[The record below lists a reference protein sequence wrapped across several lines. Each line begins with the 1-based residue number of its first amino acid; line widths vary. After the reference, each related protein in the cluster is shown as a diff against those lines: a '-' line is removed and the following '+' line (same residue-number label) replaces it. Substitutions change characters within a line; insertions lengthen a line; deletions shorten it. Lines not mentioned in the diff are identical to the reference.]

1 MMQGNPT
8 PEYESRLRAI
18 LLARD
23 WHALREFSREQ
34 NEIPDDVYEKDEHF
48 WMVLLNKIICN
59 RIDLISEHGAARA
72 WLERE
77 GYSSDIGGY

>member
-8 PEYESRLRAI
+8 PEYEGRLRDI

-23 WHALREFSREQ
+23 WQGLREFSREENQ
-34 NEIPDDVYEKDEHF
+34 VPDEVYEKDEHF

-59 RIDLISEHGAARA
+59 RIDLIGEHADARA

-77 GYSSDIGGY
+77 GYSTDIGGY